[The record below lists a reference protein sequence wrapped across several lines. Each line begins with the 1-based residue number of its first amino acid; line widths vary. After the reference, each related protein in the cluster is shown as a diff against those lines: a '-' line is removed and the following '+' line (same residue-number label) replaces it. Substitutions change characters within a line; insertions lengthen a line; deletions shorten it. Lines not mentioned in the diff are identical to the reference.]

1 MFCAPSD
8 GIDSYI
14 DAPVITAQVS
24 VMRADPPVEEG
35 VSVSVSQAD
44 LRTWRDRIDAID
56 REILRLVNERSGVAN
71 VIGHIKQQLGIP
83 VYAPQREQEVILN
96 VTEANEGP
104 LTADAIRRIFERLID
119 ETRSLER
126 QRYQELSRK

>member
-1 MFCAPSD
+1 
-8 GIDSYI
+8 
-14 DAPVITAQVS
+14 
-24 VMRADPPVEEG
+24 MRADPPVEEG